1 MDNVQ
6 MVRVEDSCVIRIKYP
21 DEGEITLQLA
31 REVTSEVYRRF
42 GTEKIGLVHIA
53 GRDTTVGEGVREF
66 LAGKSGSRNKIAEA
80 FVVQNLNQRI
90 LGNFYLRVGRPVC
103 PSEVFTLEEDA
114 VKWVKMYCP
123 HQKGGQAK
131 KNSASENTGVVQGL
145 TTPVQNFGAN

>member
-1 MDNVQ
+1 MDNVT
-6 MVRVEDSCVIRIKYP
+6 MARVGDSCVIRINYP

-31 REVTSEVYRRF
+31 RKVTSEVYRRF

-66 LAGKSGSRNKIAEA
+66 LSGKSGSRNKIAEA

-103 PSEVFTLEEDA
+103 PSEVFALEEDA
-114 VKWVKMYCP
+114 VKWVKMFCP
-123 HQKGGQAK
+123 E
-131 KNSASENTGVVQGL
+131 KNSASENTGAVEGK